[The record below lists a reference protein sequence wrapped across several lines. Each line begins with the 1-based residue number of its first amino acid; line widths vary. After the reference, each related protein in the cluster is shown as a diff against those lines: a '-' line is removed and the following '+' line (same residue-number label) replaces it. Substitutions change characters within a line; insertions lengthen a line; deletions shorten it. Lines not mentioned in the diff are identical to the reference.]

1 MSREEIR
8 QLRREGQS
16 IRDIARQYD
25 LPERKVDRWCGD
37 IAVTP
42 TKPTRGAVPKGIREA
57 PDPRWMRP
65 END

>member
-1 MSREEIR
+1 MSRIEVR
-8 QLRREGQS
+8 DLRREGMS

-42 TKPTRGAVPKGIREA
+42 SKPSRGPVPKGVRE
-57 PDPRWMRP
+57 PPEPRWMQS
-65 END
+65 E